1 MGMSLREQGSRAA
14 RRADS
19 VVRVDAGPRLTSC
32 APNPHLHCAPGRPS
46 RRISAI
52 TMFRSSSFIFS
63 STTFSGIKSMA
74 EPERGISWEVL
85 QAGLGA
91 RCHPPRLLHP
101 PSSAGARSTSSVGQG
116 SLLLL
121 TLVVDEA
128 VCCQQLQGMDLEE
141 HAVEEEAVGR
151 RPLVGVEGQARQ
163 NELLRVKHKA

>member
-19 VVRVDAGPRLTSC
+19 VVRVDAGPELTAC

-63 STTFSGIKSMA
+63 STTFSGIKSRA

-91 RCHPPRLLHP
+91 RCHPPWLLHP
-101 PSSAGARSTSSVGQG
+101 PALQGPGARAQWGRAASCYSHWLLMKQCAASSFREWTSKSTRWKRR
-116 SLLLL
+116 LL
-121 TLVVDEA
+121 
-128 VCCQQLQGMDLEE
+128 
-141 HAVEEEAVGR
+141 AVGR
-151 RPLVGVEGQARQ
+151 LSG
-163 NELLRVKHKA
+163 LRVRHDRMNS